1 MGGIFGDAALAD
13 IEGFCLAKGFVT
25 ENDPAEVGFALR
37 LFIPQQ
43 GALHMVVERYRVVQD
58 GEDFHVVVMVVGQ
71 HFVDVF
77 LHPRNLFPIVGK
89 IVLNDGKSLQ
99 QVGFFSL
106 P

>member
-25 ENDPAEVGFALR
+25 ENDSAEVGFVLC

-43 GALHMVVERYRVVQD
+43 GTLHMVVERYRVVQD

-77 LHPRNLFPIVGK
+77 LHPRNFFAVVDE
-89 IVLNDGKSLQ
+89 IVLHDGKSLQ
-99 QVGFFSL
+99 QVSLFSL